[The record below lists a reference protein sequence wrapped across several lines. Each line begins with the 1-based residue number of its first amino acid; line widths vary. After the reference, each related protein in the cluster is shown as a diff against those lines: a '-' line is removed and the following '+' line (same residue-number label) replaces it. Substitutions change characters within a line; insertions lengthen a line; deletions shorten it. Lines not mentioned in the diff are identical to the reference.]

1 LLANFRAS
9 RFVRVSFF
17 YIFLGP
23 DPTNDQKGLEHFSA
37 LRIVPSGMRRQLTKL
52 TMLMSLGLYL
62 ITSPAEA
69 RTLGDFFKALG
80 NSIAHP
86 QKKQSKPRSS
96 KSGKESGTKEVS
108 PTPSPTPSSSIAPPT
123 QQNVRTASLAPE
135 AKGVARDSPYAVPVP
150 GKKGFV
156 TSPFAPDAGYIDVSK
171 FPPGTEVK
179 DPFSGKIFR
188 TP

>member
-1 LLANFRAS
+1 MSRRISIEMHHRLLRLIAA
-9 RFVRVSFF
+9 
-17 YIFLGP
+17 I
-23 DPTNDQKGLEHFSA
+23 
-37 LRIVPSGMRRQLTKL
+37 
-52 TMLMSLGLYL
+52 SLAAYS
-62 ITSPAEA
+62 IISPPAEA
-69 RTLGDFFKALG
+69 RSLGDFFKALG

-86 QKKQSKPRSS
+86 QKKQQPRTRAKSS
-96 KSGKESGTKEVS
+96 KGSGTTNAS
-108 PTPSPTPSSSIAPPT
+108 PMPSPAASVAPPAG
-123 QQNVRTASLAPE
+123 QNVRTASLAPE
-135 AKGVARDSPYAVPVP
+135 AKGAKRDSPYAVPVA